1 MAAVDLAFE
10 ERVSLLYL
18 LWRAEQRHKG
28 RPHRTWVHQV
38 LHECE
43 QFDEF
48 HHLLHKLRLADG
60 HFQRYHRLSLTQFE
74 ELLSRVGPSIARLD
88 TNYRCS
94 LPPAEHLSIC
104 LRTSRLFEDR
114 NL

>member
-88 TNYRCS
+88 TNYR
-94 LPPAEHLSIC
+94 
-104 LRTSRLFEDR
+104 TSRLFEDR